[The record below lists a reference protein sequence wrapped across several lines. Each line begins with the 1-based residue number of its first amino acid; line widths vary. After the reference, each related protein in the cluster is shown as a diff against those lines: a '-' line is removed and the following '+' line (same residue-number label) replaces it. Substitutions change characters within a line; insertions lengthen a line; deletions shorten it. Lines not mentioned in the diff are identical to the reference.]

1 MDLLSRLR
9 TPARAIRAAAGN
21 ADLRRV
27 QAARLISVTGRWAY
41 TVTLAV
47 FAYRSGGAA
56 GVAVAGIVRLGPA
69 TLIAPFTGALAA
81 RFRVERLLL
90 AGGAAR
96 TLALAAAA
104 ALVFEGRPAWAVYL
118 CVAVE
123 SACST
128 ALRPLQNSLLPSLA
142 RTPEELTST
151 TLALSVI
158 ESFGVLFGP
167 LLAAILL
174 EGASIGVVFAA
185 ASASYLVSLI
195 LLAPIRA
202 EPIERTELVVDS
214 EGLMESALAGIRAV
228 GGSRESTTV
237 ILLYGA
243 QNFVAGALNVL
254 LVVTA
259 LRLLGLGQSSVG
271 ALTAAIGVGGVLG
284 GGLVLA
290 RVRKARYG
298 SDLALGLFLWGVP
311 LVLLAVSSSETVAF
325 LLLAVVGVGVTVVDV
340 SAVTLLQRVAQG
352 ELLAHALGLLQA
364 IFVAGVALGTLAA
377 PLLVS
382 AFGIRTALLL
392 TGLPLPLLAAALWR
406 RLRRFDHGGTPASP
420 WAELL
425 AATTIFAPL
434 TQAARE
440 SLARSLR
447 EQELPVGTTVFAQ
460 GDPGD
465 DFYLIAEGEVDV
477 DIDGKPVRRLGPGDY
492 FGEIAL
498 LRDVARTA
506 TIRTAGHVRLLA
518 LDRDSFLATVASNR
532 GSADAADAVVGARV
546 GFAGAFASPGR

>member
-1 MDLLSRLR
+1 MGLPSRLR
-9 TPARAIRAAAGN
+9 VPARAIRAAARN

-41 TVTLAV
+41 TVSLAV

-69 TLIAPFTGALAA
+69 ALIAPFTGALAA

-90 AGGAAR
+90 VGGAAR
-96 TLALAAAA
+96 ALALAAAA
-104 ALVFEGRPAWAVYL
+104 ALVFGGWPAWAVYL
-118 CVAVE
+118 SVAIE

-128 ALRPLQNSLLPSLA
+128 ALRPLQNSLLPGLA

-158 ESFGVLFGP
+158 ESLGVLFGP
-167 LLAAILL
+167 LVAAILL

-185 ASASYLVSLI
+185 AAGSYLVSLV

-202 EPIERTELVVDS
+202 EPVARTELLVRSDRLV
-214 EGLMESALAGIRAV
+214 ESALAGARAV
-228 GGSRESTTV
+228 AASRESTTV

-243 QNFVAGALNVL
+243 QNLVAGALNVL
-254 LVVTA
+254 IVVTA

-290 RVRKARYG
+290 RVRRARYG
-298 SDLALGLFLWGVP
+298 SDLALGLVLWGIP
-311 LVLLAVSSSETVAF
+311 LVLLALVSSETVAL

-340 SAVTLLQRVAQG
+340 CAVTLLQRVAQG

-382 AFGIRTALLL
+382 VFGIRTALLL

-406 RLRRFDHGGTPASP
+406 RLRRLDQRETSVSP
-420 WAELL
+420 WARLL
-425 AATTIFAPL
+425 AATAIFAPL
-434 TQAARE
+434 THAARE
-440 SLARSLR
+440 SLAHSLR
-447 EQELPVGTTVFAQ
+447 ERELAAGTIVFNQ
-460 GDPGD
+460 GDPAG

-477 DIDGKPVRRLGPGDY
+477 DIDGRHVRRLGPGEC

-498 LRDVARTA
+498 LRDVPRTA
-506 TIRTAGHVRLLA
+506 TIRSASRARVLA

-532 GSADAADAVVGARV
+532 GSNDAAHAVVGARL
-546 GFAGAFASPGR
+546 GFAGALVR

>member
-1 MDLLSRLR
+1 MRLPPRLR
-9 TPARAIRAAAGN
+9 LPAQAIRAAAGN
-21 ADLRRV
+21 HDLRRV

-47 FAYRSGGAA
+47 FAYRTGGAA

-69 TLIAPFTGALAA
+69 TFVAPFSGALASH
-81 RFRVERLLL
+81 FRVDRLLL
-90 AGGAAR
+90 VGGAAR

-104 ALVFEGRPAWAVYL
+104 ALVFEGHAAWTVYL

-128 ALRPLQNSLLPSLA
+128 ALRPLQNALLPDLA

-174 EGASIGVVFAA
+174 AGASIGWVFSAA
-185 ASASYLVSLI
+185 AASYLVSLV
-195 LLAPIRA
+195 LLAPIRVGPA
-202 EPIERTELVVDS
+202 QGHEVTVRRESVFA
-214 EGLMESALAGIRAV
+214 SALAGVRAV
-228 GGSRESTTV
+228 AGSRESTTV

-254 LVVTA
+254 IVVTA

-284 GGLVLA
+284 GGLVLS

-298 SDLALGLFLWGVP
+298 SDLALGLVLWGVP
-311 LVLLAVSSSETVAF
+311 LVLLALASSETVAF

-352 ELLAHALGLLQA
+352 DLLAHALGLLQA

-382 AFGIRTALLL
+382 AFGIRAALLV
-392 TGLPLPLLAAALWR
+392 TGLLLPLLAAALWR
-406 RLRRFDHGGTPASP
+406 RLRRLDHGEAPASP
-420 WAELL
+420 WAQLL
-425 AATTIFAPL
+425 AGTAIFAPL
-434 TQAARE
+434 TQAARD

-447 EQELPVGTTVFAQ
+447 ERELSAGTTAFSQ
-460 GDPGD
+460 GDRGD
-465 DFYLIAEGEVDV
+465 DFYVIAEGEVAV
-477 DIDGKPVRRLGPGDY
+477 DIDGKQVATLGAGDY

-498 LRDVARTA
+498 LRDVPRTA
-506 TIRTAGHVRLLA
+506 TIRAVDNVRLLA
-518 LDRDSFLATVASNR
+518 LDRESFLSTVASNR
-532 GSADAADAVVGARV
+532 GSTDAADAVVGARL
-546 GFAGAFASPGR
+546 GFAGAFGSLGR

>member
-1 MDLLSRLR
+1 M
-9 TPARAIRAAAGN
+9 
-21 ADLRRV
+21 
-27 QAARLISVTGRWAY
+27 TGRWAY

-69 TLIAPFTGALAA
+69 TVIAPLTGALVE
-81 RFRVERLLL
+81 RFRIERLLL
-90 AGGAAR
+90 VGGAAR
-96 TLALAAAA
+96 TVSLAAAA
-104 ALVFEGRPAWAVYL
+104 ALVFGGRPAWAVYV

-128 ALRPLQNSLLPSLA
+128 ALRPLQNSLLPGLA

-174 EGASIGVVFAA
+174 AGASIGVVFSAAA
-185 ASASYLVSLI
+185 ASYLISLV
-195 LLAPIRA
+195 LLVPIRA
-202 EPIERTELVVDS
+202 EPAERTERLVGGDGLVD
-214 EGLMESALAGIRAV
+214 SALAGVRAV
-228 GGSRESTTV
+228 ASSRESTTV

-254 LVVTA
+254 IVVTA

-284 GGLVLA
+284 GALVLA

-298 SDLALGLFLWGVP
+298 SDLALGLVLWGAP
-311 LVLLAVSSSETVAF
+311 LVLLALASSETVAF

-352 ELLAHALGLLQA
+352 ELLAHTLGLLQA
-364 IFVAGVALGTLAA
+364 VFVAGVALGTLAA

-382 AFGIRTALLL
+382 AFGVRTALLL
-392 TGLPLPLLAAALWR
+392 TGLPLPLLAATLWR
-406 RLRRFDHGGTPASP
+406 RLRRLDQGAAPVSP
-420 WAELL
+420 WTLLL
-425 AATTIFAPL
+425 ASTAIFAPL
-434 TQAARE
+434 PQAARE

-447 EQELPVGTTVFAQ
+447 ERELPEGTVVFAQ

-477 DIDGKPVRRLGPGDY
+477 DIDGEHVRRLGPGDY

-498 LRDVARTA
+498 LRDVPRTA
-506 TIRTAGHVRLLA
+506 TIRTAGQVRLLG
-518 LDRDSFLATVASNR
+518 LDRGSFLAVVASNR
-532 GSADAADAVVGARV
+532 GSSDAAEAVVGTRL
-546 GFAGAFASPGR
+546 GFAGAFGSLGR